1 MTTCYNP
8 SKKFV
13 FIHVHKC
20 AGSAI
25 TKAFM
30 KSEKQDN
37 PDWEIPRNSDAKA
50 KAIMDKNNE
59 LIESQFSAPEHFRAI
74 DMQDFLGAETYA
86 SYFKFAVSRNP
97 WDRLASW
104 YYFLR
109 HNQNKGQSKI
119 ARQLT
124 MEDFIKYSVDHFYLP
139 QYQWVTNA
147 KGDIIVDEII
157 KLDDLSDRWPS
168 IVEKISEEPIVLR
181 TVNTSPNTTEPRPNP
196 FAHVRTE
203 TLELFRDAYAKD
215 FDLLGYDKT
224 LPDHRDQNETYKKCE
239 TIWQAEVAGARDI
252 EALCK
257 KQGVSEALYY
267 LYRET
272 ESSQYY
278 NEYLKERS
286 AVRDNEIEKLKGAR
300 DKVVELKTALD
311 STKKMNNE
319 LREKF
324 KSDFARMQAKVKN
337 LSERNEEVSKLYR
350 TLLSKQPS
358 E

>member
-8 SKKFV
+8 SKKFA

-20 AGSAI
+20 AGTAI

-37 PDWEIPRNSDAKA
+37 PDWEIPRDSDAKS
-50 KAIMDKNNE
+50 KSIMDKNNE
-59 LIESQFSAPEHFRAI
+59 RIDSQFSAPEHFRAM
-74 DMQDFLGAETYA
+74 DMQDFLGPDVYA

-104 YYFLR
+104 YFFLR

-139 QYQWVTNA
+139 QYQWVTDHE
-147 KGDIIVDEII
+147 GEIIVDEII
-157 KLDDLSDRWPS
+157 KLDDLSERWPS
-168 IVEKISEEPIVLR
+168 IVSRISDEPLLLR
-181 TVNTSPNTTEPRPNP
+181 TVNSSPNTTEPRPNP

-203 TLELFRDAYAKD
+203 TLEMFRDAYAKD

-239 TIWQAEVAGARDI
+239 VIWQAEVAGARDGA
-252 EALCK
+252 ALCK
-257 KQGVSEALYY
+257 KQCVSEELYN
-267 LYRET
+267 LYREAN
-272 ESSQYY
+272 SANNYGL
-278 NEYLKERS
+278 YLS
-286 AVRDNEIEKLKGAR
+286 NQLAN
-300 DKVVELKTALD
+300 
-311 STKKMNNE
+311 KKDVYKNNLE
-319 LREKF
+319 LRRKF
-324 KSDFARMQAKVKN
+324 KDDFSRLQAKIKN
-337 LSERNEEVSKLYR
+337 LSEKNTAISQSYKE
-350 TLLSKQPS
+350 LLESQAKPKKRLLRPNKNK
-358 E
+358 